1 MTAKEHIEDLLQ
13 EFLDDYAREHKH
25 KKNLTSDFHAEEGR
39 KTGYKGREILELLQ
53 NVDDEYERLCQ
64 ENPEKKGLEVACLIE
79 YKDNILRVCNTGTAF
94 TEDAIDSI
102 CQAATSNKGEKYIG
116 QKGIGFRSV
125 LNWAKEIH
133 IYSGDY
139 SVGFSEEFADEKLN
153 EIARKSETVRM
164 QLERERKNKSSE
176 LRIPMLNAPR
186 WIERKTFSY
195 PENYDTIIEIVVKPE
210 TQNDDWSITR
220 QIEDFDENILLFLP
234 NLTKINFIVNDKKY
248 SFSKKID
255 VNDSKIA
262 KLIIE
267 SPSRNEQVEYYV
279 YTPKNDVFIESRIL
293 KMSIAIPKNG
303 KMFDKPL
310 YTFFP
315 IGKQKCPFNALFH
328 ATFDLNDNRETVS
341 SNPINKRIFEELL
354 KFYVDTV
361 TENFCKLEFKNR
373 CLELLCPNNYSED
386 YSFDSPFNSEDV
398 LSWYLKLCAS
408 KSIFLNVNGD
418 FISSENK
425 PKIID
430 AYFPKYFKG
439 EMFDDLLSPIDA
451 SLKLFVNHLI
461 DDTSFSADDLCERIN
476 RLSECLT
483 IEQRIEIFAWWI
495 ENETNSGLLPNLL
508 QDSKNDFL
516 KFGDRCFF
524 SGEISKL
531 PKWADFK
538 FLDGEYEK
546 NLKSYCLKNDIDLS
560 RYKRF
565 IDFEDFSIENIIVP
579 LNDKVG
585 DDFNRAVEFVKF
597 LYSNFDIIK
606 ADESIKEIP
615 FNFPD
620 SDGKVSKATN
630 LYLGKD
636 YGNKFSEEILELTGY
651 RKICS
656 PKVLNA
662 EKSSHIQIENF
673 LIFFGAVKFPSVKK
687 IEVYNINSDFN
698 RSCNYKEYV
707 LHKGSYFEIKG
718 IKTNSICNIENLL
731 NQLGTRSI
739 LYWLYNDEQLRKYI
753 QNSNDKAYMR
763 YRKYHYE
770 PRTKADAYSNC
781 EMEIPCYLKYLFSTE
796 KWLEINGGK
805 YSPSECLF
813 STDSRLSKYY
823 KQCIS
828 NDWLKENCGD
838 FSSKELRGLLFG
850 LGMKSKITELGS
862 EQFYSLLLE
871 LQNDDNSFEISKQ
884 IYTNIVNDDVKEFDN
899 SGAKYKFQNEGKV
912 WTKKNGYQPVSDV
925 FFSGSAVVNV
935 HNKYLIDLPLRTGS
949 KKVME
954 DVFFIKPYEENYTV
968 EQSSIRPSSFDAE
981 FQKRFYE
988 YLPYVFCYRI
998 ETADST
1004 EKKKFQSLKVKIVDA
1019 IRIKDDGGIGDVT
1032 TPYTLLEGGGNSN
1045 QWYIFVKD
1053 KSPDW
1058 NEISEL
1064 LKQIFEVLINT
1075 QNMNKLDR
1083 FCELFVSDNAIRRDF
1098 LIEKDLGRIS
1108 IFEESKKF
1116 LYGSESE
1123 KEILLKYL
1131 KEHNKLSADVNNIL
1145 DELSFSSFEIVSQQE
1160 KLFELLRLVNLDVED
1175 VQKILDRNDISIEQC
1190 NLKRVGNYLNKK
1202 RKNFE
1207 QALYESLKEKSF
1219 DEKRLFLSKLSEYD
1233 SYHKLNVFEGVNSI
1247 RFDVD
1252 NVYNQALIQLLGE
1265 KKECGSEKLIDID
1278 KFYAG
1283 NLESLRKNYG
1293 ERDVASFRNAI
1304 PPETESL
1311 LYFDYADVEK
1321 ELLTWKKGS
1330 VEENEKNETNK
1341 FEAVDIHF
1349 DEVKPVKSA
1358 SNQNTKTNSGKVSVP
1373 RVRNESDKEK
1383 QEQGDTAE
1391 KDVYDAIVDSGSNRH
1406 RALEEKLGVIL
1417 SEYDMGRISK
1427 GLGRKLDKPGE
1438 DGLGYDIELINKN
1451 KEKENLYIE
1460 VKSSKGSACQFDM
1473 SKNELDFA
1481 EKHSDSYRL
1490 IFVGDMEKD
1499 RHSIQVLPKQFWQ
1512 MKEEYEILPKDYT
1525 IRCVKK

>member
-1 MTAKEHIEDLLQ
+1 MTAKEHIKIILNDNI
-13 EFLDDYAREHKH
+13 DDYTQHETKR
-25 KKNLTSDFHAEEGR
+25 NLQKAFTDDERFR
-39 KTGYKGREILELLQ
+39 TGYHGRELFELLQ
-53 NVDDEYERLCQ
+53 NVDDAYEELCQNEPSMRGKEVKTLIECKNNILLISNTGTTFRKDTIERLCQ
-64 ENPEKKGLEVACLIE
+64 GAVSD
-79 YKDNILRVCNTGTAF
+79 KD
-94 TEDAIDSI
+94 
-102 CQAATSNKGEKYIG
+102 EKYIG
-116 QKGIGFRSV
+116 NKGIGFRSI
-125 LNWAKEIH
+125 LNWANKIQL
-133 IYSGDY
+133 YSGDY
-139 SVGFSEEFADEKLN
+139 SIEFSEEYAVEQFEKIKNYAIVKAQIRTKPDLRFPILSAPKWI
-153 EIARKSETVRM
+153 EPEKSE
-164 QLERERKNKSSE
+164 
-176 LRIPMLNAPR
+176 
-186 WIERKTFSY
+186 
-195 PENYDTIIEIVVKPE
+195 YDTVIKIFLSDKAFDKEDQSNIY
-210 TQNDDWSITR
+210 N
-220 QIEDFDENILLFLP
+220 QIAEFDSKILLFLP
-234 NLTKINFIVNDKKY
+234 NITEIVFSLKNEQYSFKKRNNVNAKKVSILKINSKGNVENEEKYY
-248 SFSKKID
+248 SFVSPDKILKGANNKKT
-255 VNDSKIA
+255 A
-262 KLIIE
+262 
-267 SPSRNEQVEYYV
+267 
-279 YTPKNDVFIESRIL
+279 L
-293 KMSIAIPKNG
+293 KMSIAIPVENKSIDS
-303 KMFDKPL
+303 KL
-310 YTFFP
+310 YTYFP
-315 IGKQKCPFNALFH
+315 IRHADSPFNAILH
-328 ATFDLNDNRETVS
+328 TTFLLSENRDSIVDEKDNIVVF
-341 SNPINKRIFEELL
+341 KELL
-354 KFYVDTV
+354 TFYVKTV
-361 TENFCKLEFKNR
+361 KENFNKPEFKNR
-373 CLELLCPNNYSED
+373 CLELLCPKNYSENF
-386 YSFDSPFNSEDV
+386 SFEEPFKSNEIAEYYFDLCRENSIFFTVNGEFISNEDSPKVVGNPPAFF
-398 LSWYLKLCAS
+398 A
-408 KSIFLNVNGD
+408 GD
-418 FISSENK
+418 S
-425 PKIID
+425 
-430 AYFPKYFKG
+430 FK
-439 EMFDDLLSPIDA
+439 DLLIPIDE
-451 SLKLFVNHLI
+451 SFSDFFNEI
-461 DDTSFSADDLCERIN
+461 TYDTSFSADDLCERIN

-508 QDSKNDFL
+508 QDNKNDFL

-524 SGEISKL
+524 SGEISTL

-565 IDFEDFSIENIIVP
+565 IDFEDFSIGNIIVP

-662 EKSSHIQIENF
+662 EKSSHKQIENF
-673 LIFFGAVKFPSVKK
+673 LIFFGAVKFPVVKK

-954 DVFFIKPYEENYTV
+954 DIFFIKPYEENYTV

-1019 IRIKDDGGIGDVT
+1019 IRIKDDGEIGDVT
-1032 TPYTLLEGGGNSN
+1032 TPYTLLEGSGNSN

-1311 LYFDYADVEK
+1311 LYFDYADVENEFLIWK
-1321 ELLTWKKGS
+1321 EKSDRAG
-1330 VEENEKNETNK
+1330 EEYDKNK
-1341 FEAVDIHF
+1341 FKAVNVHF
-1349 DEVKPVKSA
+1349 EEVKPIKTT
-1358 SNQNTKTNSGKVSVP
+1358 SNQNVKDKIVKLSDI
-1373 RVRNESDKEK
+1373 RVNGENNKEK
-1383 QEQGDTAE
+1383 QEQGDAAE
-1391 KDVYDAIVDSGSNRH
+1391 KDIYDAIVDSSLDSH
-1406 RALEEKLGVIL
+1406 KSLEKKLSVSL
-1417 SEYDMGRISK
+1417 AEYTIGQISK
-1427 GLGRKLDKPGE
+1427 GLGRKLNQHGE

-1451 KEKENLYIE
+1451 AERENLYIE
-1460 VKSSKGSACQFDM
+1460 VKSSKGSMCQFDM
-1473 SKNELDFA
+1473 SKHELDFA
-1481 EKHSDSYRL
+1481 RNHPENYRL
-1490 IFVGDMEKD
+1490 IFVGNMEKD
-1499 RHSIQVLPKQFWQ
+1499 NHSVQVLPKQFWCIR
-1512 MKEEYEILPKDYT
+1512 EEYRIVEKDY
-1525 IRCVKK
+1525 IIQCVKSNSNT